1 MEPLPR
7 FFPVER
13 AVALSDGVFA
23 VVITILVLGIEVP
36 SDVVLDAASMALQRE
51 KLLHQLL
58 IYGVAF
64 CLIAMYWSQHS
75 ILFDRLRL
83 MDRSMA
89 VLNLLFLLPVTLL
102 PFVTQLMGSIR
113 HDWRVVLVFA
123 ATNMFA
129 ALMGE
134 LQWALVVARPDTHKD
149 EKTPR
154 LARRIRWGTRF
165 FAAVLTAG
173 VLVSLLDVK
182 AGILIILLMPFIY
195 FFNLFRDPLGSR
207 ARPESR
213 TPGN

>member
-36 SDVVLDAASMALQRE
+36 SGIVLDSAAVALQRE

-64 CLIAMYWSQHS
+64 CLVAMYWSQHG

-83 MDRSMA
+83 MDRGMV

-113 HDWRVVLVFA
+113 HDWKVVLVFA
-123 ATNMFA
+123 ATNLFA
-129 ALMGE
+129 ALMAE
-134 LQWALVVARPDTHKD
+134 LQWALVAARPETHKD
-149 EKTPR
+149 ENTPG
-154 LARRIRWGTRF
+154 LVRRMRWGTRF
-165 FAAVLTAG
+165 FAAVLTTG

-195 FFNLFRDPLGSR
+195 FFNLFRDPLGSC
-207 ARPESR
+207 ASSQSR
-213 TPGN
+213 DQGD